1 MGIEP
6 TRRVQQSCVQRA
18 ARSAVQCSAVRA
30 GWLDVSGDGAAGWE
44 VRQA

>member
-18 ARSAVQCSAVRA
+18 AQCSAVQR
-30 GWLDVSGDGAAGWE
+30 WLDVSGDGAAGWE